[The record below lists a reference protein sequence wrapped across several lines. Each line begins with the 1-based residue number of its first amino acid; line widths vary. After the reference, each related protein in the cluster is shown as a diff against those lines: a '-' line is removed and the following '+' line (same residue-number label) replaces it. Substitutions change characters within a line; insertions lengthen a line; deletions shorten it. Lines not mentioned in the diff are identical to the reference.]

1 MVDFLILLAIA
12 VAVLLGIMKAFPSH
26 TGASRY
32 ARNILIG
39 LDQLINA
46 ILFGDPDETLS
57 SHIGKAAEHGHW
69 FAIMMSRFLDLFEKD
84 HCKKSM
90 EYDEGKRQLFKD

>member
-1 MVDFLILLAIA
+1 MVDFLILLAIV
-12 VAVLLGIMKAFPSH
+12 VAVLLIIMKVFPSH

-46 ILFGDPDETLS
+46 TL
-57 SHIGKAAEHGHW
+57 G
-69 FAIMMSRFLDLFEKD
+69 
-84 HCKKSM
+84 
-90 EYDEGKRQLFKD
+90 